1 MIYEFDAL
9 IKIADE
15 AVSITISY
23 EHARTCDDLW
33 ITRIVTEDAID
44 LTMLK
49 DTAVGDS
56 LIDLCIADYE
66 SVCEERRHDA
76 LESKAAD
83 RAIRMYGSDCV

>member
-15 AVSITISY
+15 AVSITITY

-33 ITRIVTEDAID
+33 ITRIVTDDAID
-44 LTMLK
+44 LTNLK
-49 DTAVGDS
+49 HTAIHDA

-66 SVCEERRHDA
+66 SFCDERRQDA